1 MKGIALKKVKYFN
14 APSNRRDEDFT
25 ALLAPKNFEQ
35 EIPTNRTQTPS
46 EAVEHSLLTSLA
58 SINTYITEQEVDE
71 AFCRDTE
78 AFSEAFQVDDLY
90 HRPPDCQPLEHFIC
104 AVLLDRWTNVAT

>member
-1 MKGIALKKVKYFN
+1 MV
-14 APSNRRDEDFT
+14 
-25 ALLAPKNFEQ
+25 PKNFEQ
-35 EIPTNRTQTPS
+35 EIPTNRTQIPR
-46 EAVEHSLLTSLA
+46 EAVEHSLLSSLA
-58 SINTYITEQEVDE
+58 SIDIYITEQMEDE
-71 AFCRDTE
+71 AFCRDIE